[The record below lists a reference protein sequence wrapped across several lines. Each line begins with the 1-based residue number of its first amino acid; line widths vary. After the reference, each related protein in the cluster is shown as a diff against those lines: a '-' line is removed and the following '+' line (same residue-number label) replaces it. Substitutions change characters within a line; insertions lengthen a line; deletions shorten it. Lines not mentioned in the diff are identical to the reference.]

1 MLIIWLRPDLN
12 PNRSTGVQ
20 RLRQGDSGARI
31 ALIPCYLADVTPRCH
46 VHPKHAVSSY
56 TSCGTARKG
65 STLFNDLSGWQE
77 MQQLIRTTRGVG
89 YTFVPSTP

>member
-1 MLIIWLRPDLN
+1 MKAIILLIALMAIAACTNKSSTLTDGKGGHSSMLIIWLRPDLN

-46 VHPKHAVSSY
+46 VHPKHAVSS
-56 TSCGTARKG
+56 
-65 STLFNDLSGWQE
+65 
-77 MQQLIRTTRGVG
+77 
-89 YTFVPSTP
+89 